1 MKKYIFLDID
11 GVLNT
16 ERNIK
21 LLREQGKQ
29 TSDKYGFL
37 FDPLSV
43 ANLASILY
51 QTNAEI
57 IISSTWKI
65 EGLNHM
71 IAMWKDRGLP
81 GTVIDITPS
90 EILDIEEIDF
100 NNPDSFI
107 GRGREIQQ
115 WLSIN
120 SKRNDCYIILDDCN
134 DILQSQQPFLL
145 LTNPRVGITKRSVNK
160 AIEILNK

>member
-51 QTNAEI
+51 QTSAEI
-57 IISSTWKI
+57 IISSTLKRLI
-65 EGLNHM
+65 L
-71 IAMWKDRGLP
+71 IIP
-81 GTVIDITPS
+81 TVLLVED
-90 EILDIEEIDF
+90 EKF
-100 NNPDSFI
+100 NN
-107 GRGREIQQ
+107 G
-115 WLSIN
+115 L
-120 SKRNDCYIILDDCN
+120 
-134 DILQSQQPFLL
+134 
-145 LTNPRVGITKRSVNK
+145 
-160 AIEILNK
+160 A